1 MKLDAFG
8 VKCQSNTTTD
18 NLVGVLLVP
27 YFRQVCHYAYS
38 AFVLFD
44 FSVFLQLNTNPKKKI
59 LVPIMLAH
67 SEGAPPH
74 VRIGTLIL

>member
-1 MKLDAFG
+1 MFRLIVVKLDAFG

-44 FSVFLQLNTNPKKKI
+44 FSVFLQLNTNPKKKNFGSHNVGS
-59 LVPIMLAH
+59 L
-67 SEGAPPH
+67 
-74 VRIGTLIL
+74 